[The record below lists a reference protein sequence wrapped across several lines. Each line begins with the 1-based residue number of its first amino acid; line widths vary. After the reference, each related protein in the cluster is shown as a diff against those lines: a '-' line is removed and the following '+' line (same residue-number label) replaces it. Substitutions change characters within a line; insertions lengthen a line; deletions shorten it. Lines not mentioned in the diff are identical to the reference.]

1 MITWNDYKSALS
13 GKGNHLGEIRKNHAD
28 MIMNATFTGDIG
40 YRKVYILDPN
50 EGWKYTDAKFS
61 RHSLTS
67 ISKDGVDSYLQFR
80 PKEHYPIGC
89 YVFIPDDVSYNL
101 KINTDNPLG
110 DDVKNL
116 WLIVGKTDNR
126 QFVQYLVL
134 RCNWNFK
141 WITGIG
147 DEKVVQNCWGC
158 IRNANSYTSGIW
170 VDYRI
175 TGLDNITSAWLPDTY
190 NVYQKLDTYN
200 LSDTRMIR
208 HQLRFMITHN
218 QIDPKC
224 WMVSKVDDTTP
235 AGIVKLTFK
244 QDEFNPKRDNPV
256 LLLCDYYNN
265 SGDIVVDGNIP
276 EPTESSIKYMI
287 VNGDGELEESGSSA
301 PLLEIGNTYYFES
314 NNSDWRI
321 TALGEFTDDERL
333 SLEKLITIRK
343 VNDTAISLRPGKSN
357 RLKGVQFNL
366 SSGSDTG
373 AIILEV
379 AG

>member
-40 YRKVYILDPN
+40 YRRVYILDPA

-89 YVFIPDDVSYNL
+89 YVFIPDDTSYDL
-101 KINTDNPLG
+101 KINANNPLSG
-110 DDVKNL
+110 DVKDL
-116 WLIVGKTDNR
+116 WLIVNKTDNR

-158 IRNANSYTSGIW
+158 IRNANSYTGGTW

-175 TGLDNITSAWLPDTY
+175 TALDNITSAWLPDTY
-190 NVYQKLDTYN
+190 NIYPNLAMYN
-200 LSDTRMIR
+200 ISDTRTIR

-218 QIDPKC
+218 QINPKC